1 MPRNVPTCPIW
12 KSRLKYATQLRLDCH
27 EGAIMSMCDPTSYAK
42 SIADLRRITRRHFF
56 SECGVGLGKMALA
69 SLVLGG
75 WNQLLAQTA
84 PATKTFKGLHFPARA
99 KHVIYLFQAGAPS
112 QLDLFD
118 YKPALT
124 KYDAQPVPA
133 EFVKDQRYA
142 FIEKNA
148 ALMSARYKFAKHG
161 DSGAEISEMLP
172 HLAKVVDD
180 IAIVKS
186 MHTDQF
192 NHAPAQIFTNT
203 GSAQLGRPSIGSW
216 VSYGLGTENAD
227 LPAFVVLQS
236 GKGVSG
242 GTANWG
248 CGFLPTSH
256 QGVMFRSQGDA
267 ILAVANPQG
276 IDAAMQRDSLDL
288 IRDLNARRQ
297 AAVNDPEISTR
308 IG

>member
-1 MPRNVPTCPIW
+1 MC
-12 KSRLKYATQLRLDCH
+12 
-27 EGAIMSMCDPTSYAK
+27 MCDPTSYAR
-42 SIADLRRITRRHFF
+42 SLSELRQITRRHFF
-56 SECGVGLGKMALA
+56 AECGVGVGKIALA
-69 SLVLGG
+69 SLLTGG
-75 WNQLLAQTA
+75 ASKA
-84 PATKTFKGLHFPARA
+84 FAAAVAATGPTTKPTTSPARSLGA
-99 KHVIYLFQAGAPS
+99 KALEFAPRAKDVIYMFQAGAPS

-124 KYDAQPVPA
+124 KYDGQPVPA

-203 GSAQLGRPSIGSW
+203 GSAQLGRPSIGAW
-216 VSYGLGTENAD
+216 VSYGLGT
-227 LPAFVVLQS
+227 
-236 GKGVSG
+236 
-242 GTANWG
+242 
-248 CGFLPTSH
+248 
-256 QGVMFRSQGDA
+256 
-267 ILAVANPQG
+267 
-276 IDAAMQRDSLDL
+276 
-288 IRDLNARRQ
+288 
-297 AAVNDPEISTR
+297 
-308 IG
+308 